1 MKETEEPE
9 SIIVWICEIL
19 SDFSEMNRALKNGGE
34 SALKTS
40 SSRNAGGLEEDAL
53 LLPSAS
59 TGSLLSLGGPRPQCR
74 TGNRLPL

>member
-34 SALKTS
+34 SALKTV
-40 SSRNAGGLEEDAL
+40 R
-53 LLPSAS
+53 
-59 TGSLLSLGGPRPQCR
+59 TRVGSLLNYVILAYPI
-74 TGNRLPL
+74 